1 VLFEVGGIVGFLLLA
16 LWIWALVDCISS
28 DSAMVRNLPKFGWLV
43 IVILLFDIGA
53 VLWLLLGR
61 PLNKHWRPT
70 VYGEATPPP
79 RREVGIEDRVR
90 FVGDITDRRSAELDQ
105 RLAAWERQRALEAGA
120 AADAGEDAP
129 DELAARA
136 QELDRREAE
145 LRQRELE
152 LRARELDARER
163 SLDEE

>member
-1 VLFEVGGIVGFLLLA
+1 VLFEVGGVVGFLLIA

-28 DSAMVRNLPKFGWLV
+28 DPAMVRNLPKLGWLV

-70 VYGEATPPP
+70 VYGETETSSRRPPG
-79 RREVGIEDRVR
+79 VEDRIRSSPEV
-90 FVGDITDRRSAELDQ
+90 TDRRSAELDR
-105 RLAAWERQRALEAGA
+105 RLAAWEQQRALEAGGA
-120 AADAGEDAP
+120 TPVPPADA
-129 DELAARA
+129 ELAARA
-136 QELDRREAE
+136 EELDQREAE
-145 LRQRELE
+145 LRRRELE

-163 SLDEE
+163 ALDDE

>member
-1 VLFEVGGIVGFLLLA
+1 MLFEIGGVVGFLLLA

-28 DSAMVRNLPKFGWLV
+28 DPAMIRNLPKFGWLV
-43 IVILLFDIGA
+43 IVILLLDIGA

-70 VYGEATPPP
+70 VYGETETSSRRPPGVDDGTRYAP
-79 RREVGIEDRVR
+79 EV
-90 FVGDITDRRSAELDQ
+90 TDRRSAELDR
-105 RLAAWERQRALEAGA
+105 RLAAWEQRRALEAGDA
-120 AADAGEDAP
+120 APGPPQD

-136 QELDRREAE
+136 DELDQREAE
-145 LRQRELE
+145 LRRRELE

-163 SLDEE
+163 ALDDE

>member
-1 VLFEVGGIVGFLLLA
+1 VLFEVGGVVGFLLLA

-70 VYGEATPPP
+70 VYGETETSS
-79 RREVGIEDRVR
+79 RRPSGIEDVTSYAPE
-90 FVGDITDRRSAELDQ
+90 VSDRRSAELDR
-105 RLAAWERQRALEAGA
+105 RLAAWERQRALEAGNTTP
-120 AADAGEDAP
+120 DAP
-129 DELAARA
+129 IDDELAAKA
-136 QELDRREAE
+136 DELDRREAE
-145 LRQRELE
+145 LRRRELE

-163 SLDEE
+163 SPDEE

>member
-43 IVILLFDIGA
+43 IVIVLFDIGA

-70 VYGEATPPP
+70 MSGESAPP
-79 RREVGIEDRVR
+79 RHEPGTEHRVG
-90 FVGDITDRRSAELDQ
+90 FVGEITDRRSAELDR
-105 RLAAWERQRALEAGA
+105 RLADWERQRALESGD
-120 AADAGEDAP
+120 ADTAP
-129 DELAARA
+129 DADLAARA
-136 QELDRREAE
+136 RELDRREAE
-145 LRQRELE
+145 LRR
-152 LRARELDARER
+152 RELDARER

>member
-1 VLFEVGGIVGFLLLA
+1 VLFEVGGVVGFLLIA

-28 DSAMVRNLPKFGWLV
+28 DQAMVRNLPKFGWLV

-70 VYGEATPPP
+70 VYGETETSSRRPPGIDDRAGYAP
-79 RREVGIEDRVR
+79 EV
-90 FVGDITDRRSAELDQ
+90 TDRRSAELDR
-105 RLAAWERQRALEAGA
+105 RLADWEQQRALDSGGTAPDA
-120 AADAGEDAP
+120 ASD

-136 QELDRREAE
+136 EELDQREAE
-145 LRQRELE
+145 LRRRELE

-163 SLDEE
+163 ALDDE

>member
-1 VLFEVGGIVGFLLLA
+1 MLFEVGGIVGFLLLA

-43 IVILLFDIGA
+43 IVILLLDIGA

-70 VYGEATPPP
+70 VYGEAAPPA
-79 RREVGIEDRVR
+79 RRELGDRASR
-90 FVGDITDRRSAELDQ
+90 RRTSATSPTAGPPSSTSASRRGSTSGRWNPATTPASTDD
-105 RLAAWERQRALEAGA
+105 
-120 AADAGEDAP
+120 D

-136 QELDRREAE
+136 EELDRREAE

-163 SLDEE
+163 PLDEE